1 MGNTLG
7 LPELMNKSFALLF
20 SIENIKNTEMQASLI
35 FPHQLYKAHPAI
47 QDGSP
52 IYLIE
57 DELFFTQYKFHK
69 QKLLLHR
76 ASMLAYQETLRQQGY
91 TTHYF
96 NCRAYPKLD
105 KVFAELVK
113 QGIQNIHLVD
123 PSDDWL
129 ERRIKKLAIQYKV
142 ELNWY
147 PNPNFLS
154 PKEELKSLLG
164 KRYFMNPF
172 YIKQRQRLNVLVDSQ
187 GNPEGGKWN
196 FDHENR
202 KKLPKKVSLPPIYQ
216 PTENQWVKMAK
227 DQIAID
233 FADHYG
239 ELDAFNYAVTHQ
251 EAEKCL
257 DDFLKYRMPLFG
269 NYEDAISQR
278 GAFLFH
284 SVLSPYLNIGL
295 LQPDQVVDRALE
307 MHQKYDYPLNSLEG
321 FIRQIIGWREYMR
334 GIYEL
339 EGVKERTTNYWGFQR
354 KIPESFWNGTTGLP
368 PVDLTIEKLKKH
380 AYAHHIERL
389 MVLGNIMLLCEFDP
403 NEVYRWFMEWFI
415 DAYDWVMVPN
425 VYGMSQYADGGL
437 ICTKPYLSS
446 SNYIRKMSDFKKGD
460 WSVTWDGLYWRFIH
474 THRKTFAG
482 NYRMAMMVKMWDKMD
497 ADKQQAHLQAADA
510 FLDNL

>member
-1 MGNTLG
+1 
-7 LPELMNKSFALLF
+7 
-20 SIENIKNTEMQASLI
+20 MQVTLI
-35 FPHQLYKAHPAI
+35 FPHQLFKEHPAI
-47 QDGSP
+47 KKGQV

-57 DELFFTQYKFHK
+57 EELFFTQYKFHK

-76 ASMLAYQETLRQQGY
+76 ASMRAYQEQLEQQGY
-91 TTHYF
+91 SCQYCTI
-96 NCRAYPKLD
+96 RSYPKLAE
-105 KVFAELVK
+105 VFK
-113 QGIQNIHLVD
+113 QFSKEGIKTIELVD
-123 PSDDWL
+123 PTDNWL
-129 ERRIKKLAIQYKV
+129 EKRVKRLAAKHEIGIHWHQ
-142 ELNWY
+142 
-147 PNPNFLS
+147 NPNFLTS
-154 PKEELKSLLG
+154 KADLSELLG

-172 YIKQRQRLNVLVDSQ
+172 YKKQRQRLNILIDSQ

-196 FDHENR
+196 FDHDNR

-216 PTENQWVKMAK
+216 PSENKWVKEAK
-227 DQIAID
+227 NQIAID
-233 FADHYG
+233 FEAHYG
-239 ELDAFNYAVTHQ
+239 DLDRFNYAITHE
-251 EAEKCL
+251 EAENCL

-269 NYEDAISQR
+269 DYEDAISQR

-284 SVLSPYLNIGL
+284 SVLTPYLNIGL

-307 MHQKYDYPLNSLEG
+307 MHKKYDYPLNSLEG

-339 EGVKERTTNYWGFQR
+339 EGVKERTTNYWGFSR
-354 KIPESFWNGTTGLP
+354 KIPESFWEGTTGLP

-474 THRKTFAG
+474 TYRETFAG

-497 ADKQQAHLQAADA
+497 QGKQQAHLQAAES
-510 FLDNL
+510 FLADLEISS

>member
-1 MGNTLG
+1 
-7 LPELMNKSFALLF
+7 
-20 SIENIKNTEMQASLI
+20 MQATLI
-35 FPHQLYKAHPAI
+35 FPHQLFKDHPAI
-47 QDGSP
+47 QKGQK

-57 DELFFTQYKFHK
+57 DELFFSQYKFHK

-76 ASMLAYQETLRQQGY
+76 ASMQAYQDRLENRGY
-91 TTHYF
+91 AAEYLD
-96 NCRAYPKLD
+96 CKAYPNLE
-105 KVFAELVK
+105 KVFEQLSKNRVK
-113 QGIQNIHLVD
+113 AINIVD
-123 PSDDWL
+123 PTDNWL
-129 ERRIKKLAIQYKV
+129 EKRIKRLAAKYEMGI
-142 ELNWY
+142 NWQE
-147 PNPNFLS
+147 NPNFLTNKTDL
-154 PKEELKSLLG
+154 KELLG

-172 YIKQRQRLNVLVDSQ
+172 YIKQRQRLNILVDTE

-196 FDHENR
+196 FDHDNR
-202 KKLPKKVSLPPIYQ
+202 KKLPKKVSLPPIYE
-216 PTENQWVKMAK
+216 PKENKWVTAAK
-227 DQIAID
+227 NQIAID
-233 FADHYG
+233 FEAHYG
-239 ELDAFNYAVTHQ
+239 ETDAFCYAVTHE

-269 NYEDAISQR
+269 DYEDAISQR

-284 SVLSPYLNIGL
+284 SVLTPYLNIGL
-295 LQPDQVVDRALE
+295 LQPDQIVDRALE
-307 MHQKYDYPLNSLEG
+307 FHEKYNYPLNSLEG

-339 EGVKERTTNYWGFQR
+339 EGVKERTTNYWGFSR
-354 KIPESFWNGTTGLP
+354 KIPESFWEGTTGLP

-474 THRKTFAG
+474 THRETFAG

-497 ADKQQAHLQAADA
+497 VGKQQAHLQAAES
-510 FLDNL
+510 FLSNLKI